1 MFHSAVYCLFIATLR
16 VLIYHYV
23 DHHFHESAWQG
34 AATTCYVAL
43 HPQLKGVSGEYFKN
57 SNLGKATAQANDVDL
72 AKKLWEF
79 SINLTK

>member
-1 MFHSAVYCLFIATLR
+1 MWA
-16 VLIYHYV
+16 
-23 DHHFHESAWQG
+23 HHFHEFAWQG

-57 SNLGKATAQANDVDL
+57 SDLGKPTAQANDIDL
-72 AKKLWEF
+72 SKKLWEF